1 MSPEVFP
8 SPPQKL
14 LWLLIP
20 ATEFIHCTDSCHS
33 KRSPWEGPG
42 FTNNMRVTVFTPT
55 AQNNLAHLVS
65 RTDLAPFACLRHI
78 RSVLKRSSCSHL
90 GSPLGL
96 DGSLPKYGCSSA
108 PTWLCPGGWER
119 RRVSSD
125 DTAWVSGH
133 QREGSWAP
141 GLTLASS
148 LIMSLL

>member
-8 SPPQKL
+8 SSPQKL

-20 ATEFIHCTDSCHS
+20 ATEFIHSIYSCHS
-33 KRSPWEGPG
+33 KRSPCEGPG
-42 FTNNMRVTVFTPT
+42 FTNKVRVNVFTLT
-55 AQNNLAHLVS
+55 SQNNLANLVI
-65 RTDLAPFACLRHI
+65 RTDHAPFACLRHI

-90 GSPLGL
+90 GTPLGL
-96 DGSLPKYGCSSA
+96 DRSFPKYGCGSA

-125 DTAWVSGH
+125 DTAWVNGH